1 MESDPLLLRRSHW
14 IDGTCPWPFL
24 SDLLKVVE
32 DNEISTQVITTTLYS
47 FHLNMMFRRSGM
59 APGTA
64 LGFFWALG
72 GLSHFD
78 KLFFL
83 IEYDKVAAERKE
95 LYRFST
101 DIAKLALRIA
111 ERYGSPGEKW

>member
-1 MESDPLLLRRSHW
+1 M
-14 IDGTCPWPFL
+14 
-24 SDLLKVVE
+24 
-32 DNEISTQVITTTLYS
+32 
-47 FHLNMMFRRSGM
+47 NMVFRRSGM

-72 GLSHFD
+72 GLSHFGNFSS
-78 KLFFL
+78 LL
-83 IEYDKVAAERKE
+83 NMAKVAAERKE

-111 ERYGSPGEKW
+111 ERYGSSGEKW